1 MALGQSA
8 VSEAVTMLLTAAET
22 ASADGQFAPKV
33 MCLQTAVQFGERS
46 CGPRLLELEAI
57 VERPRAAIAAHYAE
71 ALRAAD
77 GDELASVSE
86 DFERMGDLVAGTDIA
101 ADAPLARPS
110 SGCR

>member
-1 MALGQSA
+1 
-8 VSEAVTMLLTAAET
+8 VSIA
-22 ASADGQFAPKV
+22 
-33 MCLQTAVQFGERS
+33 AVQFGERS

-57 VERPRAAIAAHYAE
+57 VEGPRAAIAAHYAE

-86 DFERMGDLVAGTDIA
+86 DFERMGDLVAATAAA
-101 ADAPLARPS
+101 ADASLAQPS